1 MFFYSN
7 TVYVKPI
14 CSKFFYREY
23 MEENTSKKGSIC
35 SDIHYDER
43 EYLKLF
49 IRFNQ
54 SISTNY
60 SLLDTRMEQRGK
72 SYQKT
77 NRWMEKF

>member
-14 CSKFFYREY
+14 CSKLFYREY
-23 MEENTSKKGSIC
+23 MGGNTSKKGPIC
-35 SDIHYDER
+35 PDIHYDER